1 MNITCAIIDD
11 EPLAR
16 ELLENYVRKTPFLT
30 LQGSYASAIEAW
42 GDISTHPVDLLF
54 LDIQMP
60 ELSGLE
66 FSKVIPVNTRIIFT
80 TAFSQYALDG
90 YKVNALDYLMKPVSY
105 SDFLSAAQKAHS
117 WFEKT
122 TQTAAAEVS
131 REEATPHADSFF
143 VKSDYK
149 LVRVRYDDVLY
160 IEGLKDYI
168 KIYLTTCAKPLLS
181 LSSMHAVEEHLP
193 SHPFMRIHRSY
204 IVNMNHVEMLERGQ
218 MVLGGKH
225 LPISDSYKE
234 GVQEYLRERMLQG
247 RI

>member
-1 MNITCAIIDD
+1 MKLTCAIIDD

-16 ELLENYVRKTPFLT
+16 ELLESYVNKTPFLT

-42 GDISTHPVDLLF
+42 GNISTQPVDVIF

-90 YKVNALDYLMKPVSY
+90 YKVNALDYLLKPVSY
-105 SDFLSAAQKAHS
+105 SDFLAAAQKAYS

-122 TQTAAAEVS
+122 TQ
-131 REEATPHADSFF
+131 ATSTEDVDEKKCEQPDSFF

-149 LVRVRYDDVLY
+149 LVRVRFDEVLY

-168 KIYLTTCAKPLLS
+168 KIYLTGNAKPLLS
-181 LSSMHAVEEHLP
+181 LSSMHAVEKHLP
-193 SHPFMRIHRSY
+193 AQPFMRIHRSFL
-204 IVNMNHVEMLERGQ
+204 VNMNHVEMIERSHI
-218 MVLGGKH
+218 VLDGKH

-234 GVQEYLRERMLQG
+234 NVSNYVQDRLLQG

>member
-16 ELLENYVRKTPFLT
+16 ELLESYVSKTPFLT

-42 GDISTHPVDLLF
+42 GNISTQPVDLIF

-66 FSKVIPVNTRIIFT
+66 FSKVIPVKTRFIFT

-90 YKVNALDYLMKPVSY
+90 YKVNALDYLLKPISY
-105 SDFLSAAQKAHS
+105 SDFLAAAQKALS

-122 TQTAAAEVS
+122 TQAAPTDES
-131 REEATPHADSFF
+131 STEKDTPADAFF

-149 LVRVRYDDVLY
+149 VVRVRFDEVLY
-160 IEGLKDYI
+160 VEGLKDYV
-168 KIYLTTCAKPLLS
+168 KIYLTTSPKPLLS

-193 SHPFMRIHRSY
+193 KHPFMRIHRSF

-218 MVLGGKH
+218 IVIGEKH
-225 LPISDSYKE
+225 LPISDSYKDS
-234 GVQEYLRERMLQG
+234 VQCYIRKHMLQG